1 MPSCAVG
8 EVVREDAAVLGDE
21 RLQVH
26 AGLLAAVPGVV
37 GVVLGGSRARG
48 DEQPGSDVDL
58 GLLYRPP
65 LDVAA
70 LRRVARDEADA
81 RPGGTTD
88 PADAVTEPGAWG
100 PWVDGGAWLEVA
112 GTPVDWLYRD
122 LDRVRRS
129 CADARAGRFD
139 FAFQVGHPLG
149 VSTVA
154 YAGELA
160 MARVLADPTGEVA
173 DLRASLAVYPD
184 ALRGAVLG
192 RLDEARFL
200 LGAVARSASRG
211 DAAYVAGVLFRVVG
225 LCAHAVHARA
235 GRWVVNEKGLVDQAG
250 RLPGAPAGFAGRAH
264 GVFALLGTDPDALR
278 RAVADATALVDA
290 CTP

>member
-1 MPSCAVG
+1 MLS
-8 EVVREDAAVLGDE
+8 EE
-21 RLQVH
+21 RLAAH
-26 AGLLAAVPGVV
+26 AERLVAVPGVV

-48 DEQPGSDVDL
+48 DEQAGSDVDL

-65 LDVAA
+65 LGVGA
-70 LRRVARDEADA
+70 LRDLAEQEADA
-81 RPGGTTD
+81 RPG
-88 PADAVTEPGAWG
+88 DAGSPGDSVTEPGAWG
-100 PWVDGGAWLEVA
+100 PWVDGGAWLSVEQ
-112 GTPVDWLYRD
+112 TPVDWLYRD
-122 LDRVRRS
+122 LDRVARS
-129 CADARAGRFD
+129 SADAHAGRLD

-160 MARVLADPTGEVA
+160 LARVLADPTGEITTLQA
-173 DLRASLAVYPD
+173 ELRVYPD
-184 ALRGAVLG
+184 ALRAAVLD

-200 LGAVARSASRG
+200 LGAVGKSAGRG

-250 RLPGAPAGFAGRAH
+250 RLATAPERFAERAH
-264 GVFALLGTDPDALR
+264 GVFALVGRDPDALH
-278 RAVADATALVDA
+278 RAVTEAAALVD
-290 CTP
+290 TV

>member
-1 MPSCAVG
+1 MLS
-8 EVVREDAAVLGDE
+8 DE
-21 RLQVH
+21 RLQV
-26 AGLLAAVPGVV
+26 LAERLVEVPGVV

-65 LDVAA
+65 LGTAA
-70 LRRVARDEADA
+70 LRALAAREADP
-81 RPGGTTD
+81 RPGSGEVD
-88 PADAVTEPGAWG
+88 VTEPGGWG
-100 PWVDGGAWLEVA
+100 PWVDGGAWLVVD

-122 LDRVRRS
+122 LDRVHRS
-129 CADARAGRFD
+129 WADARAGRLD

-160 MARVLADPTGEVA
+160 MGRVLADPTGEVTA
-173 DLRASLAVYPD
+173 LRAEAAVYPE
-184 ALRGAVLG
+184 ALRAAVLA

-200 LGAVARSASRG
+200 LGAVAKSAGRG
-211 DAAYVAGVLFRVVG
+211 DVTYVAGVLFRVVG
-225 LCAHAVHARA
+225 LCAHVVHARA

-250 RLPGAPAGFAGRAH
+250 RLPGAPERFAARAH
-264 GVFALLGTDPDALR
+264 GVLAQLGPDPDALR
-278 RAVADATALVDA
+278 RAVAEATALLDDVSPA
-290 CTP
+290 